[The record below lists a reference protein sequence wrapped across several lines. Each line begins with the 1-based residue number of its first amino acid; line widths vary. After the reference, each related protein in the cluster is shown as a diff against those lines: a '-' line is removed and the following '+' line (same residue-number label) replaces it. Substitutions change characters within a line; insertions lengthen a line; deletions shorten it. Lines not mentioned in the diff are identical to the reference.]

1 MPGEVSREVARV
13 VQGATGVCHMRCHEV
28 SGACGGERDRVLG
41 GVSRE
46 VSREVWRA

>member
-1 MPGEVSREVARV
+1 MSREVAWV
-13 VQGATGVCHMRCHEV
+13 VQGATGVCHVHCHEV

-41 GVSRE
+41 GVSWE